1 MALVEIMPDQAVRE
15 MLARFPFTEAERTA
29 ITQARFLTQPVCRTL
44 TRRAPLRPSD
54 TVAIL
59 AGLSEECLVFL
70 LAKNASNTAKRYL
83 SQYLT
88 TYRDVKPAL
97 TGKALQALGLKPG
110 PEYRTILER
119 LTEARLNGEVQSEA
133 EEQALVKEF
142 IARRRSP
149 A

>member
-1 MALVEIMPDQAVRE
+1 M
-15 MLARFPFTEAERTA
+15 
-29 ITQARFLTQPVCRTL
+29 
-44 TRRAPLRPSD
+44 
-54 TVAIL
+54 
-59 AGLSEECLVFL
+59 FL

-133 EEQALVKEF
+133 EEQALVKEL